1 MIRALM
7 ETILGQAFSEAL
19 RFYIANSLP
28 INLVVLVYGTVM
40 LMSYHNLSRIRRRL
54 IDTIV
59 ETLKPEVE
67 AQRKIRMER
76 VLKEIEIPWQ
86 TGVSGSQFP
95 LIARQMALLPQ
106 RVSIETVQSLL
117 PVEDLIE
124 EAIIQLQSKV

>member
-86 TGVSGSQFP
+86 TGVSSSQFP